1 MFRKLVM
8 DVLSSIVVIRRD
20 CVRDEGPGP
29 DQPPRVD
36 PRHQRG
42 QEVYR
47 AAAKLVGDKMTFDIM
62 HRGTMTG

>member
-1 MFRKLVM
+1 M

-20 CVRDEGPGP
+20 RVRDEGPGP

-36 PRHQRG
+36 PRHYRG

-47 AAAKLVGDKMTFDIM
+47 AAAKLVGDKMTLC
-62 HRGTMTG
+62 TVAQ